1 MPITVIDE
9 VIYKK
14 IPSLIIG
21 TIDKFASI
29 PWSDQAINIFQNV
42 NNPKVFP
49 PDLIIQDELHLISG
63 PLGSV
68 AGIYEILLA
77 ALCERNFNNKV
88 ITAKIIGSTATISRA
103 KNQIRNLYGKD
114 SSIFPPQTNQLDD
127 SFFAFEDKENYGRK
141 YMGIFC
147 SSATSNQVTLAK
159 VISTMCLEASFL
171 KNLSSNIDVYDG
183 YWSHIL
189 YFNSIRELMSG
200 STLINADV
208 KGNISGEYNRKGL
221 NKNFL
226 EKISIKDH

>member
-1 MPITVIDE
+1 
-9 VIYKK
+9 
-14 IPSLIIG
+14 
-21 TIDKFASI
+21 
-29 PWSDQAINIFQNV
+29 
-42 NNPKVFP
+42 
-49 PDLIIQDELHLISG
+49 
-63 PLGSV
+63 
-68 AGIYEILLA
+68 
-77 ALCERNFNNKV
+77 
-88 ITAKIIGSTATISRA
+88 
-103 KNQIRNLYGKD
+103 
-114 SSIFPPQTNQLDD
+114 
-127 SFFAFEDKENYGRK
+127 
-141 YMGIFC
+141 MGIFC

-226 EKISIKDH
+226 EEKVVKEIRRTPNEIAELNSRIESSSVPKILSNLFLKADSKPNRAVDVCLSTNMIQVGIDIPRLGLMSIVGQPKTTSEYIQASSRVGRGSYPGLVRQSCHLLGHETVLIMKNFIIITKIFINL